1 MVSEII
7 ALLHSHVPPYR
18 DTFVFYATDRGVS
31 VGNNKIL
38 IIPDPQD
45 INSQLRQK
53 AMTLCRRNERCQRPK
68 TS

>member
-7 ALLHSHVPPYR
+7 ALLHSHVPACR

-31 VGNNKIL
+31 VSNNKIF
-38 IIPDPQD
+38 ITPDPQD
-45 INSQLRQK
+45 ISSQLRQK